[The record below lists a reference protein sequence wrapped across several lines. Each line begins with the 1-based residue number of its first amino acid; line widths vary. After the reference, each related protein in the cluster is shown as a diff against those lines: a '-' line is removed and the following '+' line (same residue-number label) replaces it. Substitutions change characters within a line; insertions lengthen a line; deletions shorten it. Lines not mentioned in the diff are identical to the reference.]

1 MPTYRDTLHV
11 DPDCTEWLHERGL
24 STMQGLLDCL
34 GDQVVA
40 WSRSSDTIRVQAG
53 RPSRSLYVKR
63 YHYATRA
70 RQMRGLL
77 RGVLLGAS
85 RARREYVMLQ
95 TMRSGGIPAVRPVAY
110 GERRR
115 LGLLCSCTLVTEGVP
130 NGRSLI
136 GLLRDTLADVGKP
149 EVRRQRRRL
158 TRTLAE
164 QIRAMHQTG
173 FAHGALFWRNVVV
186 CPADDGNY
194 ACHFLDPR
202 GRGRMWR
209 RGPGGRKAVRDVAA
223 LAAMAPGVVSRTE
236 CLRFAK
242 WYWRTDRFDPPA
254 RRWIGNV
261 LKMSGRYRG
270 HELYRWRLEAQ
281 RTACREDALPA
292 VCKAKVAAGW
302 SVP

>member
-1 MPTYRDTLHV
+1 MPAYRDTLHV
-11 DPDCTEWLHERGL
+11 DPECTAWLHERGL
-24 STMQGLLDCL
+24 STVQGLLGCL

-40 WSRSSDTIRVQAG
+40 WSRSSDTIRVQVGQPAG
-53 RPSRSLYVKR
+53 CLYVKR

-85 RARREYVMLQ
+85 RARREYVTLQ
-95 TMRSGGIPAVRPVAY
+95 AMRSAGIPAVRPVAY

-115 LGLLCSCTLVTEGVP
+115 LGLLHSCALVTEGIS
-130 NGRSLI
+130 NGQSLM
-136 GLLRDTLADVGKP
+136 GLLCGALADVGIA
-149 EVRRQRRRL
+149 EVTRTRRRL

-164 QIRAMHQTG
+164 QIRAMHQMG

-186 CPADDGNY
+186 CPVEDGSY

-209 RGPGGRKAVRDVAA
+209 RGPGGRKAVGDVAA
-223 LAAMAPGVVSRTE
+223 LVAMAPGVLSRTE

-242 WYWRTDRFDPPA
+242 WYWGAHRLDAPA
-254 RRWIGNV
+254 RRWLGKV
-261 LKMSGRYRG
+261 LKMSARYRV

-281 RTACREDALPA
+281 RTGRREDALPA
-292 VCKAKVAAGW
+292 VCKANVAAGW
-302 SVP
+302 SAQ

>member
-11 DPDCTEWLHERGL
+11 DPDCTEWLRELGL
-24 STMQGLLDCL
+24 STMGGLLECL

-40 WSRSSDTIRVQAG
+40 WSRSSDTIRVQVG
-53 RPSRSLYVKR
+53 RQTQWVYVKR
-63 YHYATRA
+63 YHYGTRA

-77 RGVLLGAS
+77 RGVLLGTS
-85 RARREYVMLQ
+85 RARREYVTLQ
-95 TMRSGGIPAVRPVAY
+95 AMRSAGIPAVRPIAY

-115 LGLLCSCTLVTEGVP
+115 LGLLHSCSLVTEGIS
-130 NGRSLI
+130 NGQSVMR
-136 GLLRDTLADVGKP
+136 LLRGALADVGAA
-149 EVRRQRRRL
+149 EVTRARRGL

-164 QIRAMHQTG
+164 QIRAMHQLG
-173 FAHGALFWRNVVV
+173 YAHGALFWRNVVV
-186 CPADDGNY
+186 CPLDDGSY

-223 LAAMAPGVVSRTE
+223 LAAMAPGVLSRTE

-242 WYWRTDRFDPPA
+242 WYWGADRLDAPM
-254 RRWIGNV
+254 RRWITRV

-270 HELYRWRLEAQ
+270 HELYRWRLATQ
-281 RTACREDALPA
+281 REGHQEGAPPA
-292 VCKAKVAAGW
+292 VCEAKVAAGW
-302 SVP
+302 SVQ

>member
-11 DPDCTEWLHERGL
+11 DPECAEWLHERGL
-24 STMQGLLDCL
+24 STMQGLLECL
-34 GDQVVA
+34 GDRVLA

-53 RPSRSLYVKR
+53 CPSRCLYVKR

-95 TMRSGGIPAVRPVAY
+95 TMRSAGIPAVRPVAY

-115 LGLLCSCTLVTEGVP
+115 LGLLRSCALVTEGVP
-130 NGRSLI
+130 DGRSLM
-136 GLLRDTLADVGKP
+136 GLLRETLADVGEP
-149 EVRRQRRRL
+149 EVRRQRRCL

-186 CPADDGNY
+186 RPLDEGGY

-209 RGPGGRKAVRDVAA
+209 RRANGRKAVWDVAA
-223 LAAMAPGVVSRTE
+223 FAAMAPGVVSRAE

-242 WYWRTDRFDPPA
+242 WYWRADRLDAPT
-254 RRWIGNV
+254 RRWIREV
-261 LKMSGRYRG
+261 LKMSARYRG
-270 HELYRWRLEAQ
+270 HELYRWRLAAQ
-281 RTACREDALPA
+281 RTGHREDALPA
-292 VCKAKVAAGW
+292 ICEVRAAAGW
-302 SVP
+302 SVQ